1 MKCIFIYNPKS
12 GKEQILKNKNYII
25 SQLQKKYDIVDV
37 HETISQEDTIQ
48 KAKDSCG
55 KYDAIIF
62 SGGDGT
68 FNDVA
73 CGISEMENRPLLG
86 YIPTGTVND
95 IARNLKISKN
105 IKKAVKVILD
115 GNVANHD
122 VGIINGRYFI
132 YVAAIGTFSASS
144 YRTKHQLKKTFG
156 KLAYAI
162 DGLQDLVNPAI
173 FDVKITTEEGEC
185 FEGKSTL
192 LLVMNSKSAG
202 GVPFNKNGHLNDG
215 KFDIIVVKKYIGN
228 GIIAIA
234 NTVLMGIRRKRITR
248 YYHVIRSSSFNIIIN
263 EDITWTLDGEQGMKG
278 SVEVIN
284 KHKHIQIFVPFKHNK
299 PRSKHL

>member
-12 GKEQILKNKNYII
+12 GKGKVIKNKDYIV
-25 SQLQKKYDIVDV
+25 SQLRKKYDVVDV
-37 HETISQEDTIQ
+37 YETTSQQDTID
-48 KAKDSCG
+48 KSKDACNY
-55 KYDAIIF
+55 YDTIVF

-68 FNDVA
+68 FNDVT

-105 IKKAVKVILD
+105 IRKAVKVIIN
-115 GNVANHD
+115 GNVADHD
-122 VGIINGRYFI
+122 VGVINDTYFI
-132 YVAAIGTFSASS
+132 YVAAIGTFAAAS
-144 YRTKHQLKKTFG
+144 YRPRHEMKKVFG

-162 DGLQDLVNPAI
+162 DGLQDLVNPSV

-185 FEGKSTL
+185 FDGPSTL

-215 KFDIIVVKKYIGN
+215 KFDIVVVKKYIGR

-234 NTVLMGIRRKRITR
+234 NTVLMGIRKKRITK
-248 YYHVIRSSSFNIIIN
+248 YYHVIRSSAFKIVVDEN
-263 EDITWTLDGEQGMKG
+263 ITWSLDGEKGMTGAVDIK
-278 SVEVIN
+278 N
-284 KHKHIQIFVPFKHNK
+284 LHKHIKIFVPFKRNK
-299 PRSKHL
+299 PKSKHL